1 MKGKTLG
8 FLKNKTMRNDKKYLV
23 IFVWALLWI
32 PSLGMTAQEAM
43 NPETEFSKA
52 QELAFQGNG
61 REARKLLTG
70 ILEQYP
76 RYSDAQTLLANTYRW
91 EGDYSRA
98 RKHLNRVT
106 SRDRKNEDAWIA
118 AIYNERQAGNRSIAL
133 GLANKALNFL
143 GENAAIS
150 KLRAEILGTYM
161 EEAGTAETE
170 SAPTYNNRISIS
182 NRLEAF
188 DQYYDPM
195 MYTSLE
201 YQRRTKYGKIIPR
214 LNYSNRFG
222 IGALQYDLD
231 LYPTLSNTFYAY
243 MNYGFSDSEL
253 YPNHKGALELYA
265 NLPKAME
272 VSLGGRFLD
281 FRTVQATL
289 LTGSVG
295 IYRGNYYMSIRPY
308 LSIVGGRGPVGSGS
322 MTVRKYLT
330 NNFNYLGLT
339 ASFGYSPEL
348 RQLFNGDVLQAESVL
363 FLESQQL
370 FFEYQFGPGK
380 GRHLYRAQLGVGR
393 QEYLLESG
401 AFFWVVSGGLSYRFQ
416 I

>member
-1 MKGKTLG
+1 ML
-8 FLKNKTMRNDKKYLV
+8 
-23 IFVWALLWI
+23 
-32 PSLGMTAQEAM
+32 
-43 NPETEFSKA
+43 
-52 QELAFQGNG
+52 
-61 REARKLLTG
+61 
-70 ILEQYP
+70 
-76 RYSDAQTLLANTYRW
+76 
-91 EGDYSRA
+91 
-98 RKHLNRVT
+98 
-106 SRDRKNEDAWIA
+106 
-118 AIYNERQAGNRSIAL
+118 
-133 GLANKALNFL
+133 
-143 GENAAIS
+143 
-150 KLRAEILGTYM
+150 
-161 EEAGTAETE
+161 
-170 SAPTYNNRISIS
+170 
-182 NRLEAF
+182 
-188 DQYYDPM
+188 
-195 MYTSLE
+195 YTSLE

-222 IGALQYDLD
+222 EDAFQYDLD
-231 LYPTLSNTFYAY
+231 LYPSISNTFYAY
-243 MNYGFSDSEL
+243 ANYGYSDSEL

-272 VSLGGRFLD
+272 TSLGARYLD

-289 LTGSVG
+289 LTASVG
-295 IYRGNYYMSIRPY
+295 LYRGNYYMNIRPY

-348 RQLFNGDVLQAESVL
+348 RQLFNGGVLQAESVL

-380 GRHLYRAQLGVGR
+380 GRHLYLAQFGVGR

-401 AFFWVVSGGLSYRFQ
+401 SFFWVVSGGLTYKLQ

>member
-1 MKGKTLG
+1 MLCVPLMGS
-8 FLKNKTMRNDKKYLV
+8 R
-23 IFVWALLWI
+23 
-32 PSLGMTAQEAM
+32 AQEAM
-43 NPETEFSKA
+43 DREAEFLKA
-52 QELAFQGNG
+52 QELAFSGKG
-61 REARKLLTG
+61 REARQVLTA
-70 ILEQYP
+70 ILERYP

-106 SRDRKNEDAWIA
+106 SRDRKNEDAWIS
-118 AIYNERQAGNRSIAL
+118 AIHNEQQAGNMSIAL

-143 GENAAIS
+143 GANKAIS
-150 KLRAEILGTYM
+150 RMRAQLLGSYM
-161 EEAGTAETE
+161 EKDDSAEAETVT
-170 SAPTYNNRISIS
+170 TYKNLLSIS
-182 NRLEAF
+182 NRLETF

-201 YQRRTKYGKIIPR
+201 YQRRTKYGKVIPR

-222 IGALQYDLD
+222 VGAVQYDLD
-231 LYPTLSNTFYAY
+231 LYPTLSNTFYAFV
-243 MNYGFSDSEL
+243 NYGYSDSDL
-253 YPNHKGALELYA
+253 YPNHKGALEVYA
-265 NLPKAME
+265 NLPRAME
-272 VSLGGRFLD
+272 ASIGARYLD
-281 FRTVQATL
+281 FRNVQATL
-289 LTGSVG
+289 LTASAGF
-295 IYRGNYYMSIRPY
+295 YRGNYYMSIRPY
-308 LSIVGGRGPVGSGS
+308 LSIVGGRGPLASGS

-348 RQLFNGDVLQAESVL
+348 RQLFNGNVLQAESVL

-370 FFEYQFGPGK
+370 FMEYQFGPGK

-393 QEYLLESG
+393 QEFVLESG
-401 AFFWVVSGGLSYRFQ
+401 AFFWVVSAGLRYQLQ

>member
-1 MKGKTLG
+1 
-8 FLKNKTMRNDKKYLV
+8 MRNNSNNFI
-23 IFVWALLWI
+23 IFILTLLLC
-32 PSLGMTAQEAM
+32 PLMGMVAQESID
-43 NPETEFSKA
+43 PDKEFSKA

-61 REARKLLTG
+61 REARQLLTG
-70 ILEQYP
+70 ILEQHP

-106 SRDRKNEDAWIA
+106 SRDRKNEDAWIS
-118 AIYNERQAGNRSIAL
+118 AIYNEQQAGNRSIAL
-133 GLANKALNFL
+133 GLANKALNYL

-150 KLRAEILGTYM
+150 KLRAEILGTYTG
-161 EEAGTAETE
+161 EEDTSDAEA
-170 SAPTYNNRISIS
+170 APSFNNLISIS

-201 YQRRTKYGKIIPR
+201 YQRKTKYGKVIPR

-253 YPNHKGALELYA
+253 YPNHKGALEVYA

-272 VSLGGRFLD
+272 VSLGSRFLD

-289 LTGSVG
+289 ITASVG

-370 FFEYQFGPGK
+370 YFEYQFGPGK

-393 QEYLLESG
+393 QEYLLESDS
-401 AFFWVVSGGLSYRFQ
+401 FFWVVSGGLSYRLQ

>member
-1 MKGKTLG
+1 MKNKPMKNKRLNLVISIVFLVCFPLTGIFG
-8 FLKNKTMRNDKKYLV
+8 QEAENPEAEFLKARK
-23 IFVWALLWI
+23 
-32 PSLGMTAQEAM
+32 
-43 NPETEFSKA
+43 
-52 QELAFQGNG
+52 LAFEGNS
-61 REARKLLTG
+61 REARQLLTE
-70 ILEQYP
+70 ILEEYP

-91 EGDYSRA
+91 EGDFTRA
-98 RKHLNRVT
+98 RRHLNRVT
-106 SRDRKNEDAWIA
+106 SRDRANEDAWVS

-143 GENAAIS
+143 GENAAVS
-150 KLRAEILGTYM
+150 KLRAEILGTVTSDETAGE
-161 EEAGTAETE
+161 EEAAA
-170 SAPTYNNRISIS
+170 SYNNRISIS

-195 MYTSLE
+195 LYTSLE

-222 IGALQYDLD
+222 EDAFQYDLD
-231 LYPTLSNTFYAY
+231 LYPSISNTFYAY
-243 MNYGFSDSEL
+243 ANYGYSDSEL

-272 VSLGGRFLD
+272 TSLGARYLD

-289 LTGSVG
+289 LTASVG
-295 IYRGNYYMSIRPY
+295 LYRGNYYMNIRPY
-308 LSIVGGRGPVGSGS
+308 LSIVGGRGPVASGS

-348 RQLFNGDVLQAESVL
+348 RQLFNGGVLQAESVL

-370 FFEYQFGPGK
+370 FFQYQFGPGK
-380 GRHLYRAQLGVGR
+380 GRHLYLAQFGVGR

-401 AFFWVVSGGLSYRFQ
+401 SFFWVVSGGLTYKLQ

>member
-1 MKGKTLG
+1 MRKTKRIGLILTLG
-8 FLKNKTMRNDKKYLV
+8 LCCLPFYVAIAQEVMDPEAEFLKAR
-23 IFVWALLWI
+23 
-32 PSLGMTAQEAM
+32 
-43 NPETEFSKA
+43 
-52 QELAFQGNG
+52 ELAFAGNG
-61 REARKLLTG
+61 REARQILTG
-70 ILEQYP
+70 ILEQHP

-106 SRDRKNEDAWIA
+106 SRDRENEDAWIS
-118 AIYNERQAGNRSIAL
+118 AIHNERQAGNMSIAL

-143 GENAAIS
+143 GENETIS
-150 KLRAEILGTYM
+150 KMRAQILGTYM
-161 EEAGTAETE
+161 EGEEAEKTETAV
-170 SAPTYNNRISIS
+170 TYRNQISLSNRI
-182 NRLEAF
+182 EAF

-201 YQRRTKYGKIIPR
+201 YQRRTKYGKVIPR

-222 IGALQYDLD
+222 VGAIQYDLD
-231 LYPTLSNTFYAY
+231 LYPTLSRTFYAFA
-243 MNYGFSDSEL
+243 NYGYSDSEL

-265 NLPKAME
+265 NLPRAME
-272 VSLGGRFLD
+272 ASLGARYLD
-281 FRTVQATL
+281 FRNVQATL
-289 LTGSVG
+289 LTASVG
-295 IYRGNYYMSIRPY
+295 IYRGNYYMNIRPY

-348 RQLFNGDVLQAESVL
+348 RQLFNGNVLQAESVL
-363 FLESQQL
+363 FLESQQ
-370 FFEYQFGPGK
+370 FFMEYQFGPGK

-401 AFFWVVSGGLSYRFQ
+401 AFFWVVSGGLTYQLQ

>member
-1 MKGKTLG
+1 MILG
-8 FLKNKTMRNDKKYLV
+8 TVKKKPMRNKRLKLLIPMIFLICFPLTGIRGQETENPEADFLKAR
-23 IFVWALLWI
+23 
-32 PSLGMTAQEAM
+32 Q
-43 NPETEFSKA
+43 
-52 QELAFQGNG
+52 LAFEGKS
-61 REARKLLTG
+61 REARQLLTE
-70 ILEQYP
+70 ILEEYP

-91 EGDYSRA
+91 EGDFTRA
-98 RKHLNRVT
+98 RRHLNRVT
-106 SRDRKNEDAWIA
+106 SRDRANEDAWVS
-118 AIYNERQAGNRSIAL
+118 AIYNERQAGNMSIAL

-143 GENAAIS
+143 GENAAVS

-161 EEAGTAETE
+161 EDDTAEEEETVV
-170 SAPTYNNRISIS
+170 SYNNRIAIY

-201 YQRRTKYGKIIPR
+201 YQRTTKYGKIIPR

-222 IGALQYDLD
+222 EDAIQYDLD
-231 LYPTLSNTFYAY
+231 LYPTLSKTFYAY
-243 MNYGFSDSEL
+243 ANYGYSDSEL

-272 VSLGGRFLD
+272 TSLGARYLD

-289 LTGSVG
+289 LTASVG
-295 IYRGNYYMSIRPY
+295 LYRGNYYMSIRPY
-308 LSIVGGRGPVGSGS
+308 LSIVGGRGPMASGS

-330 NNFNYLGLT
+330 NNFNYLGLI

-348 RQLFNGDVLQAESVL
+348 RQLFNGGVLQAESVL
-363 FLESQQL
+363 FLESQQFL
-370 FFEYQFGPGK
+370 FEYQFGPGK

-401 AFFWVVSGGLSYRFQ
+401 SFFWVVSAGLAYKLQ

>member
-1 MKGKTLG
+1 MKIINHKLFNFTL
-8 FLKNKTMRNDKKYLV
+8 V
-23 IFVWALLWI
+23 LLWF
-32 PSLGMTAQEAM
+32 PFMGVVGQEEAM
-43 NPETEFSKA
+43 NPETVFSKA
-52 QELAFQGNG
+52 QGLAFQGNG
-61 REARKLLTG
+61 REARQLLTD
-70 ILEQYP
+70 ILEAYP

-98 RKHLNRVT
+98 RKHLNRIT
-106 SRDRKNEDAWIA
+106 SRDRKNEDAWIS

-133 GLANKALNFL
+133 GLANKALNYL
-143 GENAAIS
+143 GENEAIS
-150 KLRAEILGTYM
+150 KLRAEIMGTYRADEALAEVE
-161 EEAGTAETE
+161 EEA
-170 SAPTYNNRISIS
+170 PNYKNRIAIY

-188 DQYYDPM
+188 DAYYDPM

-201 YQRRTKYGKIIPR
+201 YQRNTKYGKVIPR
-214 LNYSNRFG
+214 VNYSNRFG
-222 IGALQYDLD
+222 MDALQYDLD

-243 MNYGFSDSEL
+243 VNYGFSDSEL
-253 YPNHKGALELYA
+253 YPNHKGALEVYA

-272 VSLGGRFLD
+272 TSLGARFLD
-281 FRTVQATL
+281 FRNVNATL
-289 LTGSVG
+289 LTASVG
-295 IYRGNYYMSIRPY
+295 IYRGNYYLSIRPY
-308 LSIVGGRGPVGSGS
+308 LSIVGGRGPVGSGT

-380 GRHLYRAQLGVGR
+380 GKHLYQAQFGVGR

-401 AFFWVVSGGLSYRFQ
+401 AFFWVVSGGLNYRLQ